1 MTIDSTIRIDKW
13 LWAARFFKTRSL
25 ATEAVSGG
33 KVHLNSKR
41 VKPGRS
47 VGPGDELTIQ
57 LGIYTY
63 EIRILGVNAK
73 RRPAKEARLLY
84 QESDESIVNRE
95 RVAEMQRIANQGRQA
110 PERKPG
116 KHQRN
121 HIIRFKR
128 EQG

>member
-1 MTIDSTIRIDKW
+1 MMDDSIRLDKW
-13 LWAARFFKTRSL
+13 LWAARFFKTRAL
-25 ATEAVSGG
+25 ATDAVSGG

-41 VKPGRS
+41 VKPGRN
-47 VGPGDELTIQ
+47 VGPGDMLSIQ
-57 LGIYTY
+57 LGVYSY
-63 EIRILGVNAK
+63 EVTVLGVNAK

-84 QESDESIVNRE
+84 QESEDSLAARE
-95 RVAEMQRIANQGRQA
+95 RLNEMQRIANQGRQV
-110 PERKPG
+110 PDRKPD